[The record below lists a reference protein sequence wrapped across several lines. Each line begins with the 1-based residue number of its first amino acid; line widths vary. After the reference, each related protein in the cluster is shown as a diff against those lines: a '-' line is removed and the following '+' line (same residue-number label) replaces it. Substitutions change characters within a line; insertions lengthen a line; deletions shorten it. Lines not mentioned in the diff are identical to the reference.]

1 MSSNM
6 KSTDG
11 SAIPGDVDSIDN
23 FDVGGHSSVWHTIVN
38 IVCTTVGVG
47 MVGLPIAFAQAGWL
61 VSICGMIGGYIVSL
75 YCGVILWRALNVY
88 DRPIPTFMD
97 LGHEVAG
104 LPGKIVTAFSVYG
117 TCIGASIL
125 FIILAADQFVVI
137 FGDNVMDSKLWALIF
152 VCITIPFAAF
162 KTLGHVAF
170 VAVFGALA
178 SAVVYVVVVVQTIME
193 AKDGTGLA
201 GLETT
206 TEIINTDNPMNIIT
220 AINTFIFSFGASVIF
235 AESNIEM
242 KNRNKFPLAVG
253 LAYGVALSLYMSL
266 SAICY
271 AVYGRS
277 LLTAPGGS
285 IIGALPNNWATKMM
299 AAMFLVH
306 LLSAFLVLLNPV
318 FRAIENATG
327 SDNRK
332 PMMVWRMV
340 QRCLM
345 IGICY
350 FVAIA
355 IPFFGQIMSLMGAT
369 TITLSSFVCPCWF
382 YLAVYWKRGSTPHDD
397 SAVDV
402 NASHVTS
409 SINMSTLNATADGKG
424 DFSADESQYGGVR
437 KTRHVPKWEVILC
450 FIIVIVTLALGA
462 VGTYQSINSIV
473 QSASTLS
480 FF

>member
-1 MSSNM
+1 MYSFF
-6 KSTDG
+6 
-11 SAIPGDVDSIDN
+11 A
-23 FDVGGHSSVWHTIVN
+23 
-38 IVCTTVGVG
+38 CRQVGVG

-61 VSICGMIGGYIVSL
+61 VSILGMIGGYIVSL

-97 LGHEVAG
+97 LGQEVAG
-104 LPGKIVTAFSVYG
+104 MPGKVVTAFSVYG
-117 TCIGASIL
+117 TCMGASIL
-125 FIILAADQFVVI
+125 FIILASDQFIVI

-152 VCITIPFAAF
+152 VCITIPFAGF

-178 SAVVYVVVVVQTIME
+178 SAVVYVVVMVQTIME
-193 AKDGTGLA
+193 ASSGTGLV

-235 AESNIEM
+235 AESNMEM

-253 LAYGVALSLYMSL
+253 MAYGVALVLYMSL
-266 SAICY
+266 SALCY

-285 IIGALPNNWATKMM
+285 IIGVLPNNWATKMM
-299 AAMFLVH
+299 AAMFLIH

-327 SDNRK
+327 SDNRSPK
-332 PMMVWRMV
+332 MVWRMS
-340 QRCLM
+340 QRILL
-345 IGICY
+345 IGVCY

-382 YLAVYWKRGSTPHDD
+382 YLAVYWKRGSTQDD

-402 NASHVTS
+402 NASHVMS
-409 SINMSTLNATADGKG
+409 SINMSSIGASESEKADSTHLGQ
-424 DFSADESQYGGVR
+424 ESMYGGVR
-437 KTRHVPKWEVILC
+437 KLRHVPQWEVILC
-450 FIIVIVTLALGA
+450 FVIVIITLALGA
-462 VGTYQSINSIV
+462 VGTYQSIKSIV